1 MMAATVSLTSWA
13 VSRLSSSSRLKAASK
28 WASARLSLRAIG
40 TLSETFDP
48 PGQLLRPGLQ
58 RRAVDD
64 QSRADL
70 GDLLDL
76 DQPIGLQG
84 RAGRDQI
91 DDQAAK
97 AETRGQFHGAAQFHA
112 FGLHA
117 APGEM
122 LGGDGGIF
130 GGDADMAPAR

>member
-1 MMAATVSLTSWA
+1 MMAATASLTSWA

-64 QSRADL
+64 QARTDL
-70 GDLLDL
+70 GHLFHFH
-76 DQPIGLQG
+76 QPIGLQR
-84 RAGRDQI
+84 RAGRDKI

-97 AETRGQFHGAAQFHA
+97 AQAGRQFHRAGKFDA

-122 LGGDGGIF
+122 LGGDGRVF
-130 GGDADMAPAR
+130 GG